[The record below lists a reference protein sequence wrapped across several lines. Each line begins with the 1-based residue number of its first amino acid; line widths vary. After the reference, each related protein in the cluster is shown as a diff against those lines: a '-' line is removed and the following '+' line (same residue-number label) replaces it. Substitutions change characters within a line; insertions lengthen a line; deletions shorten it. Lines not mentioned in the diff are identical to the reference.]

1 MDEDGALGAIILNTW
16 YGLVLNTRYVEFQDS
31 LGETF
36 LVRTFSLGETS
47 LVRTFVIKDAA
58 ATEDA
63 ALCTSVPN
71 YLRAM
76 RNYAS
81 T

>member
-47 LVRTFVIKDAA
+47 LVRTFSLG
-58 ATEDA
+58 E
-63 ALCTSVPN
+63 TSLVREVS
-71 YLRAM
+71 LTSR
-76 RNYAS
+76 RNLS
-81 T
+81 S